1 MFIRRFP
8 LPAILVALA
17 VILGGLLVAAP
28 RAEATSTLL
37 CKGFAGCKT
46 AGYARFGYKEAH
58 TQMWWQM
65 YAGHNCTNYVAYRM
79 VRSGMSATRPWS
91 GSGDARNWGY
101 ALASKVN
108 QTPTV
113 GSIAWWSSNHVAYVE
128 QVIDANT
135 IVISEDHWGGDFDW
149 RKIVRAGGGWPTGF
163 IHLNDEA
170 LVATSPPTIS
180 GTPKVDAPLT
190 ASTGGW
196 NKTGATHAYQWLAN
210 GVAIPQA
217 TGPTY
222 TPTAQQVGATF
233 TVRVTASRYAYLSG
247 SSTSAAT
254 PAAAPGTMTATAVPT
269 VTGVAKVGGVLTVS
283 GGAMAPASTT
293 TAISW
298 RADGEVIT
306 GATGTALTLGPA
318 HLGRRITA
326 VVTGSRAGYVALP
339 VSSAP
344 TAPVGPENLV
354 VTQESTLAGE
364 PRLGQRVTVAP
375 GAVTP
380 EGVTPTYQWLRGKAP
395 IPGATAARY
404 VPSIDELGRRLGV
417 RVTFARP
424 GYTPVVRTL
433 RFPAKVQ
440 ARPALRVESSA
451 RRRATVTVRAD
462 GVPTPAGT
470 ITLVNARGE
479 QRTRTLEGGQATFS
493 LAWLRAG
500 RRTLTVIYD
509 GSRRVEARTVSR
521 VVTVRSERE

>member
-17 VILGGLLVAAP
+17 AILCGLLVAAP

-37 CKGFAGCKT
+37 CKGFAGCKA
-46 AGYARFGYKEAH
+46 AGYARFGYKSAY
-58 TQMWWQM
+58 TQMWWRM

-101 ALASKVN
+101 ALAPKVN

-113 GSIAWWSSNHVAYVE
+113 GSIAWWSTSHVAYVE

-170 LVATSPPTIS
+170 LAATSAPTIS
-180 GTPKVDAPLT
+180 GTPKVDVPLT
-190 ASTGGW
+190 ASPGGW
-196 NKTGATHAYQWLAN
+196 NKAGATYTYQWLAN

-217 TGPTY
+217 TGATY
-222 TPTAQQVGATF
+222 TPTAQQVGARF
-233 TVRVTASRYAYLSG
+233 AVRVTASKYAYKSG
-247 SSTSAAT
+247 SSDSAVT
-254 PAAAPGTMTATAVPT
+254 VAAAPGTMTATAAPT

-283 GGAMAPASTT
+283 GGAMTPAPTT

-298 RADGEVIT
+298 RADGAVIA
-306 GATGTALTLGPA
+306 GATGPTLTLGAA
-318 HLGRRITA
+318 HLDRRITA
-326 VVTGSRAGYVALP
+326 VVTGSRAGYTSLP

-344 TAPVGPENLV
+344 TAPVGPEKLV
-354 VTQESTLAGE
+354 VTQEPALVGE
-364 PRLGQRVTVAP
+364 PRLGQRAGVAP
-375 GAVTP
+375 GAVAP
-380 EGVTPTYQWLRGKAP
+380 GDVVPTYRWLRGRTP
-395 IPGATAARY
+395 IPGATAAGY
-404 VPSIDELGRRLGV
+404 VPSLDDLGRRLGV
-417 RVTFARP
+417 RVTFSRP
-424 GYTPVVRTL
+424 GYTPVERVL
-433 RFPAKVQ
+433 RFPARVQ
-440 ARPALRVESSA
+440 ARPSLRVESSD

-462 GVPTPAGT
+462 GVRSPAGT
-470 ITLVNARGE
+470 VTLVNARGE
-479 QRTRTLEGGQATFS
+479 RRTRTLERGQATFS
-493 LAWLRAG
+493 LAWLPAG

-521 VVTVRSERE
+521 VVAVR

>member
-37 CKGFAGCKT
+37 CKGFKACKA
-46 AGYARFGYKEAH
+46 AGYPNHGYAANY
-58 TQMWWQM
+58 TSMWWRM
-65 YAGHNCTNYVAYRM
+65 YAGHNCTNYVAFRM

-101 ALASKVN
+101 ALAPKVN

-113 GSIAWWSSNHVAYVE
+113 GSIAWWSTSHVAYVE

-170 LVATSPPTIS
+170 LTATSAPTIS

-190 ASTGGW
+190 ASPGGW
-196 NKTGATHAYQWLAN
+196 SKAGATYAYQWLAN

-217 TGPTY
+217 TGSTY
-222 TPTAQQVGATF
+222 TPTAQQVGAKLS
-233 TVRVTASRYAYLSG
+233 VRVTASKYAYKSG
-247 SSTSAAT
+247 TSASAAT
-254 PAAAPGTMTATAVPT
+254 AAAAPGTMTATSAPT

-283 GGAMAPASTT
+283 GGSMTPAPSR
-293 TAISW
+293 TAVSW
-298 RADGEVIT
+298 RADGAVIA
-306 GATGTALTLGPA
+306 GATGTTLTLGPA
-318 HLGRRITA
+318 HLNRRITA
-326 VVTGSRAGYVALP
+326 VVTGSRAGYTALP

-344 TAPVGPENLV
+344 TAPVGPEKLV
-354 VTQESTLAGE
+354 VSQEPALVGA
-364 PRLGQRVTVAP
+364 PRLGERVGVLP

-380 EGVTPTYQWLRGKAP
+380 AGVAPTYQWLRGKLP
-395 IPGATAARY
+395 IPGATAAGR
-404 VPSIDELGRRLGV
+404 VPSVDDLGRRLGV
-417 RVTFARP
+417 QVTFTRP

-433 RFPAKVQ
+433 RFAETVR
-440 ARPALRVESSA
+440 ARPAVRVDDSD

-462 GVPTPAGT
+462 GVPSPAGT
-470 ITLVNARGE
+470 ITLVNGRGE
-479 QRTRTLEGGQATFS
+479 KRMRVLEHGRATFS

-521 VVTVRSERE
+521 VVSVR